1 MHNLDQY
8 DCTIGEKMIQRSLE
22 RCGLYQLLINRND
35 GVAQG
40 LAGSLVLIEPEVAKT
55 LEYIKTQFPGFT
67 EHGMQHSLRIIEYI
81 YGIMSKELKQDISD
95 IEIFCFIMSAFFHD
109 MGMTLTDIEDKDEQ
123 RKNHHLYAVKPIKEF
138 FNKYMQTVSEKRR
151 LERCIIYV
159 SEAHGKSIEELYDDA
174 DFRKVDRIEG
184 QVLRY
189 GLLAILL
196 RVGDLMDLEEG
207 RICEFNMHLNSNYY
221 NDSESM
227 LHNSRHSDVK
237 TYNYS
242 SDQIYIAVLTD
253 DRQKY
258 KIWMD
263 WINYLDRE
271 VMYANTHYLTGKTSD
286 FFRNYELPEVVKS
299 VEPSDSAKFEVEE
312 IRFQVDE
319 TGALWDI
326 LTKSIYTNEFDYVRE
341 VIQNAIDATLL
352 KIYLD
357 DEEDIKYKSPR
368 SWKCNDKVI
377 VAYSQKQGV
386 LWIEDYGIG
395 MSEGELPKYLF
406 KTANSG
412 YKYMKR
418 REFVFPAIAQFGIG
432 FVACLTKAEKIKI
445 LTRARGQGSIGADI
459 ESQSTIA
466 FIEKNIE
473 RDYPGTTIMI
483 QVKKKYS
490 FSELKEYISKYFH
503 YPSVEIDLVDTDILQ
518 KYTTEENLFNISS
531 GFLRKIGY
539 IKQRQEDE
547 LNKILPDITFLRKI
561 TGILIDNEKADV
573 LIDKIYKILNDN
585 FFDTDVMK
593 NIRSI
598 VDGIEVR
605 NDRAIQKIWKEVN
618 QQKDIVDKKNKRY
631 SEFLFQIHKKEI
643 EKIVDYKQLVLEID
657 NEFNTKKIST
667 EIIKNEDAKGIIFIP
682 TNFVDYDLG
691 IEWCSINAFLFEH
704 GRITKCIIKK
714 VWDSMEDQVVSDDI
728 FSIDE
733 MNDIEYE
740 IAERE
745 EERRNE
751 KYYEE
756 MFKKTFHEDYEESKD
771 LYDVLI
777 LKNNNFYEIYGI
789 DIEKMGNIDEDD
801 IDTGGVKFLKYNVT
815 IPEDYNGER
824 FNFGDSISILCQ
836 DGILLD
842 FNPQYIT
849 PIGFCYV
856 KANFTAEARFEL
868 NVSRHELNNNR
879 EVINKWNK
887 KIGYTIRKKVAE
899 NCISVLRENNI
910 DFEIN
915 NLLAQDGEDSF
926 AKESL
931 LMMRKVLNE
940 LV

>member
-1 MHNLDQY
+1 
-8 DCTIGEKMIQRSLE
+8 MIQRSLE
-22 RCGLYQLLINRND
+22 RSGLYQLLINRNNS
-35 GVAQG
+35 VAHG
-40 LAGSLVLIEPEVAKT
+40 LAGMLILIEPEVAKT

-81 YGIMSKELKQDISD
+81 YGIMSEELKQNISD
-95 IEIFCFIMSAFFHD
+95 VEIFCFIMAAFFHD
-109 MGMTLTDIEDKDEQ
+109 MGMALTDIEYKDEQ
-123 RKNHHLYAVKPIKEF
+123 RKNHHLYAAKPIKEF
-138 FNKYMQTVSEKRR
+138 FDKYMQRFSEKRR
-151 LERCIIYV
+151 LERCIIYI

-242 SDQIYIAVLTD
+242 SDRIYIAILTD

-412 YKYMKR
+412 YKYMKK

-445 LTRARGQGSIGADI
+445 LTRARGQSSIGAEI
-459 ESQSTIA
+459 EAQSTVA

-483 QVKKKYS
+483 QVKEKYS

-531 GFLRKIGY
+531 GFLRRIGY

-573 LIDKIYKILNDN
+573 LINEIYKILNDN

-618 QQKDIVDKKNKRY
+618 QQKDIVDKKKKRY
-631 SEFLFQIHKKEI
+631 SEFLFQIHRREI

-691 IEWCSINAFLFEH
+691 IEWRSINAFLFEH

-714 VWDSMEDQVVSDDI
+714 VWDSMEDQVVYDDI

-740 IAERE
+740 IVERE
-745 EERRNE
+745 EEIRSE

-756 MFKKTFHEDYEESKD
+756 MSKKTFHEDYEEYKD
-771 LYDVLI
+771 LYDILI

-789 DIEKMGNIDEDD
+789 DIETMGNIYEYNV
-801 IDTGGVKFLKYNVT
+801 DTGGSKFLECIVT
-815 IPEDYNGER
+815 VPEDYNGEK
-824 FNFGDSISILCQ
+824 FNFKKSKLWQ
-836 DGILLD
+836 DGILLN

-849 PIGFCYV
+849 PMGFCYV
-856 KANFTAEARFEL
+856 KANFTTEARFEL
-868 NVSRHELNNNR
+868 NASRHELNNNR

-887 KIGYTIRKKVAE
+887 KIGNIIQKKVAE

-915 NLLAQDGEDSF
+915 NLLAQDEEDPF
-926 AKESL
+926 AKENVL
-931 LMMRKVLNE
+931 LMRKVLNE
-940 LV
+940 LLYENTCNLPCTNK

>member
-1 MHNLDQY
+1 
-8 DCTIGEKMIQRSLE
+8 MIL
-22 RCGLYQLLINRND
+22 
-35 GVAQG
+35 
-40 LAGSLVLIEPEVAKT
+40 
-55 LEYIKTQFPGFT
+55 
-67 EHGMQHSLRIIEYI
+67 
-81 YGIMSKELKQDISD
+81 
-95 IEIFCFIMSAFFHD
+95 SAD
-109 MGMTLTDIEDKDEQ
+109 
-123 RKNHHLYAVKPIKEF
+123 
-138 FNKYMQTVSEKRR
+138 
-151 LERCIIYV
+151 
-159 SEAHGKSIEELYDDA
+159 
-174 DFRKVDRIEG
+174 
-184 QVLRY
+184 
-189 GLLAILL
+189 
-196 RVGDLMDLEEG
+196 
-207 RICEFNMHLNSNYY
+207 
-221 NDSESM
+221 
-227 LHNSRHSDVK
+227 
-237 TYNYS
+237 S
-242 SDQIYIAVLTD
+242 SDRIYIAVLTD

-263 WINYLDRE
+263 WLNYLDRE
-271 VMYANTHYLTGKTSD
+271 VMYANTHYLTGETSD
-286 FFRNYELPEVVKS
+286 FFRNYKLPEVVKS
-299 VEPSDSAKFEVEE
+299 VKPSDSAKFEVEE

-395 MSEGELPKYLF
+395 MSEGELSKYLF

-412 YKYMKR
+412 YKYMKK

-445 LTRARGQGSIGADI
+445 LTRARGQSSIGAEI
-459 ESQSTIA
+459 EAQSTVA

-483 QVKKKYS
+483 QVKEKYS

-531 GFLRKIGY
+531 GFLRRIGY

-657 NEFNTKKIST
+657 PAVDNMRRKVTVSNGEFNTSQ
-667 EIIKNEDAKGIIFIP
+667 A
-682 TNFVDYDLG
+682 
-691 IEWCSINAFLFEH
+691 LFQQ
-704 GRITKCIIKK
+704 R
-714 VWDSMEDQVVSDDI
+714 
-728 FSIDE
+728 
-733 MNDIEYE
+733 
-740 IAERE
+740 
-745 EERRNE
+745 
-751 KYYEE
+751 
-756 MFKKTFHEDYEESKD
+756 
-771 LYDVLI
+771 
-777 LKNNNFYEIYGI
+777 
-789 DIEKMGNIDEDD
+789 
-801 IDTGGVKFLKYNVT
+801 
-815 IPEDYNGER
+815 
-824 FNFGDSISILCQ
+824 
-836 DGILLD
+836 
-842 FNPQYIT
+842 
-849 PIGFCYV
+849 
-856 KANFTAEARFEL
+856 
-868 NVSRHELNNNR
+868 
-879 EVINKWNK
+879 
-887 KIGYTIRKKVAE
+887 
-899 NCISVLRENNI
+899 ISVQNVI
-910 DFEIN
+910 C
-915 NLLAQDGEDSF
+915 LLLTSVVQ
-926 AKESL
+926 
-931 LMMRKVLNE
+931 
-940 LV
+940 